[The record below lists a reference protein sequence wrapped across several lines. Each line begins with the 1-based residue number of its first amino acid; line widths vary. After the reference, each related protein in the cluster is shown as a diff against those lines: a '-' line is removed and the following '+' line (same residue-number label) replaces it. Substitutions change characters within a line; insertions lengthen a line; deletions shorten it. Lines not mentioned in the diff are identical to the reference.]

1 MVVRLLIDNGADVN
15 APRCV
20 SPSSGF
26 LHPRFFLHPSGCALG
41 SPSHHAFATACP
53 FPLSSAPPFP
63 LPLVLVST
71 GL

>member
-15 APRCV
+15 APRSVCL
-20 SPSSGF
+20 SSSF
-26 LHPRFFLHPSGCALG
+26 LHPRSFYIRVAAFLAARHITRLLQLVRFFYLAR
-41 SPSHHAFATACP
+41 HH
-53 FPLSSAPPFP
+53 FP